1 MGEPETLEAVAQRRA
16 RDGIRM
22 LAAGIVALGAL
33 AVLGVTGPLEP
44 LARLAAGLDMKL
56 DWAVAFTGIGLAL
69 GLASYPAARAAQGVA
84 ALVVLFSLA
93 TVVVFD
99 FDENVGPLLVVG
111 YKHMAPAKALG
122 FAVLGAAILLAPRR
136 PSLSR
141 LLALLVVAI
150 GTLAVLGFLYGVPT
164 FLGLPITGVVL
175 VKVLLE
181 STAGLGVL
189 FLRPESGLPAAVLD
203 HSEAGHE
210 LRRMLL
216 AALVLPVVLG
226 WLSLSG
232 ERLGW
237 YDTTSKTALFAI
249 SLALSLF
256 GVAALSYTS
265 MRRAVEDRRRARADL
280 GASEERYRRTFEQA
294 RIGIAHLAPDGRW
307 LRVNER
313 LCEILGYDASELLQK
328 TYAEVSHLQDLDID
342 VKQWELLRR
351 GEITDYGVE
360 RRFET
365 KGGEIV
371 HADVHL
377 AREEDESG
385 ALRHLIVVVQDVT
398 GRKLSEGTLRVYERV
413 LASTQNGV
421 VITDARQDDHPI
433 AYVNPAFLKIT
444 GYSASEVIG
453 RNCRILNERAR
464 EQAALDEVRRAIA
477 AGETCSVLLR
487 NHRKD
492 GEAFWNQLSIAPVE
506 DPSGMITHFVGVIV
520 DATERVQALSE
531 REELLASAQSARQE
545 AETANR
551 AKDRFLSV
559 VSHELRSPLNAILAW
574 TSLLRDESAAED
586 MARAIEAIEAS
597 VHSQTRLVN
606 DLLDASRIRS
616 GSLEIEPARI
626 DLDAVV
632 RSALD
637 HLAPVAKEKGVA
649 LELTTHGPAFA
660 SADAERIEQVIRNLV
675 DNALKFTPKGGHVAV
690 ELSEGDAS
698 WLLEVRDD
706 GRGISKDALPLVFD
720 EFWQANRKGSS
731 GGKGLGLGLLIVK
744 HLVER
749 HGGVVR
755 VESEGEGRGTTVRV
769 ELPKPG
775 EALTRAAEAAASPPD
790 LSGVEVVVVD
800 DHVATV
806 EAIGAA
812 LAKVGAIP
820 SLAKSVPEALLFL
833 ERGTPDVLV
842 SDIGLPDR
850 DGFDL
855 IRTVRG
861 FGDATRSILAIAVTG
876 LAGPEERRRIRRA
889 GFDSYLA
896 KPVGTD
902 VVIDRIAKL
911 RALEAA
917 QNPPARRVLVLDA
930 APESAGELVVLLRKM
945 GHEVREARDGAE
957 ALREASRFGPQIIL
971 ARAPGGLDVPAL
983 VERLAAKG
991 VRADFVGLVDAGEE
1005 QGQGFDL
1012 VLTRPVDPDVLDR
1025 MLRFTEEV

>member
-1 MGEPETLEAVAQRRA
+1 MGERETPESVEQRRA
-16 RDGIRM
+16 RNGVR
-22 LAAGIVALGAL
+22 LLSAGILALGAL
-33 AVLGVTGPLEP
+33 AIAGGLSPVAPLGRLTSD
-44 LARLAAGLDMKL
+44 LAIGL

-69 GLASYPAARAAQGVA
+69 GLAVYPATRAARVVA
-84 ALVVLFSLA
+84 ALVVGFSLLTIA
-93 TVVVFD
+93 GID
-99 FDENVGPLLVVG
+99 FAYVGLFFVHYERMGPT
-111 YKHMAPAKALG
+111 AALG
-122 FAVLGAAILLAPRR
+122 FALLGSAILLAWRSA
-136 PSLSR
+136 SLSR
-141 LLALLVVAI
+141 LLALLVSAT
-150 GTLAVLGFLYGVPT
+150 GTLAVLGYLYGVPA
-164 FLGLPITGVVL
+164 FLGLPITGTALVAAVL
-175 VKVLLE
+175 QGA
-181 STAGLGVL
+181 AGLGVL
-189 FLRPESGLPAAVLD
+189 FLRPESGVPAALLD
-203 HSEAGHE
+203 RSEAGRE
-210 LRRMLL
+210 LRRLL
-216 AALVLPVVLG
+216 PAALVLPIALG
-226 WLSLSG
+226 WLALAG
-232 ERLGW
+232 ERGGW
-237 YDTTSKTALFAI
+237 YDGTFKTALFAI

-265 MRRAVEDRRRARADL
+265 MRRSVDDRRQARAEL
-280 GASEERYRRTFEQA
+280 AASEARYRRTFEQA
-294 RIGIAHLAPDGRW
+294 RVGIAHLAPDGRW

-313 LCEILGYDASELLQK
+313 LCEILGYDAPELLEK
-328 TYAEVSHLQDLDID
+328 TYAEVSHLQDLEID

-351 GEITDYGVE
+351 GEISDYGVE

-371 HADVHL
+371 HADVRL

-444 GYSASEVIG
+444 GYAASEVVG
-453 RNCRILNERAR
+453 KNCRILNEKVR
-464 EQAALDEVRRAIA
+464 EQAALEEVRRAVA
-477 AGETCSVLLR
+477 AGEPCSVLLR

-506 DPSGMITHFVGVIV
+506 DPSGKVTHFVGVIV
-520 DATERVQALSE
+520 DATERVQALAE
-531 REELLASAQSARQE
+531 REDLLASAQSARRE
-545 AETANR
+545 AESANL

-586 MARAIEAIEAS
+586 LARAVEAIEAS

-606 DLLDASRIRS
+606 DLLDASRIRA
-616 GSLEIEPARI
+616 GTLEIEPARI

-632 RSALD
+632 RSAVS
-637 HLAPVAKEKGVA
+637 HLTPVAREKGVA
-649 LELTTHGPAFA
+649 LELATHGPAFA
-660 SADAERIEQVIRNLV
+660 MADAERIEQVIRNLV
-675 DNALKFTPKGGHVAV
+675 DNALKFTREGGRVAV
-690 ELSEGDAS
+690 GLSEGETS

-706 GRGISKDALPLVFD
+706 GRGISADALPQVFD
-720 EFWQANRKGSS
+720 EFWQGDRKGSS

-755 VESEGEGRGTTVRV
+755 VESDGEGRGTTVRV

-775 EALTRAAEAAASPPD
+775 GAVTEAADAPSAPPD

-806 EAIGAA
+806 EAIGVA
-812 LAKVGAIP
+812 LGRVGAIP
-820 SLAKSVPEALLFL
+820 RLAKSVPEALLLL

-855 IRTVRG
+855 IRTVRES
-861 FGDATRSILAIAVTG
+861 DHASRSILAIAVTG
-876 LAGPEERRRIRRA
+876 LADPEERRRIRRA

-896 KPVGTD
+896 KPVGPD
-902 VVIDRIAKL
+902 VVIDRIVKL

-917 QNPPARRVLVLDA
+917 PNPPARRVLVLDA
-930 APESAGELVVLLRKM
+930 VPETAGELVVLLRKL
-945 GHEVREARDGAE
+945 GHEVREVRDGAE
-957 ALREASRFGPQIIL
+957 ALRVASRFAPQLIL
-971 ARAPGGLDVPAL
+971 ARAGGGLDVPAL
-983 VERLAAKG
+983 IERLAAKG
-991 VRADFVGLVDAGEE
+991 VRADFVGLVDDGEE
-1005 QGQGFDL
+1005 QSQGLDFAL
-1012 VLTRPVDPDVLDR
+1012 ARPVDPAVLDR
-1025 MLRFTEEV
+1025 VLRFTEEM